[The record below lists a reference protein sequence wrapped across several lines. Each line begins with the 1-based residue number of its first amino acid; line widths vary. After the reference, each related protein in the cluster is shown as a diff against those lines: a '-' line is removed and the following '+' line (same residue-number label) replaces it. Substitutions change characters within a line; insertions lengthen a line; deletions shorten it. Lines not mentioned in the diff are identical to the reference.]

1 MNIIFLINSPF
12 PYYAGGIETWLY
24 NVSKRLCSEHDIT
37 IISHAYQPYP
47 LMFDDIPKQ
56 FKFIKFKTM
65 NDYKYLRVFV
75 HSYINVLNL
84 FIGSWS
90 MARSL
95 REAIKGNT
103 KYYIIALDT
112 MFNVGASYRIRKSNK
127 NVVLIAS
134 SRGPHAEVLTK
145 SFPLCKEIFL
155 SYERKMLKTADAIW
169 ANGFDTMAAL
179 KNKGFNSVLM
189 RNGVDFNSINDA
201 PTSGLEAPLCTTNI
215 KISSVGTLSDIKGVN
230 ELIDACAILNNRG
243 IKNIELFFVGKGEPE
258 KYKDRAIKFNIG
270 EKVHFLGHKSNAG
283 AYMKKCDIIACLSGG
298 GGMSMSAIEAMAS
311 GIPIIAWDSPVY
323 RQFNV
328 NNPTMH
334 LVKERDSEKLA
345 DGIAEMIS
353 NYDYYKLMAQ
363 NAREESKSY
372 DWSNI
377 VKELLHNLE
386 MIKK

>member
-1 MNIIFLINSPF
+1 MKIIFLINSPF

-24 NVSKRLCSEHDIT
+24 NVSKRLCAEHDIT
-37 IISHAYQPYP
+37 IVSRNYRPYP
-47 LMFDDIPKQ
+47 ILFNDIPDR
-56 FKFIKFKTM
+56 IRIMNFKTM
-65 NDYKYLRVFV
+65 ADFGLLRPFLR
-75 HSYINVLNL
+75 SYMNVVNL
-84 FIGSWS
+84 FVGSLS
-90 MARSL
+90 MSHALQRIL
-95 REAIKGNT
+95 KHGE
-103 KYYIIALDT
+103 KYYVIALDT
-112 MFNVGASYRIRKSNK
+112 MFNVSAGHRARKNNN

-134 SRGPHAEVLTK
+134 SRGPHAEVLAK
-145 SFPLCKEIFL
+145 SFPLCKEFFL
-155 SYERKMLKTADAIW
+155 SYEKKMLKTADAIW

-179 KNKGFNSVLM
+179 KNKGFDSVLM